1 MRNRTYWA
9 PDDRQRGVDH
19 SDHFERSAREDGS
32 DAGRVTPGAIHSG
45 GSANTDIGGKP
56 DKTVTPGAI
65 TDIATPG
72 VAAPPGSITDGGI
85 LDGDSAIPSGD
96 SAIGST
102 GRDAL

>member
-19 SDHFERSAREDGS
+19 VDHFERSAREDGT
-32 DAGRVTPGAIHSG
+32 DTGRVTPGAI
-45 GSANTDIGGKP
+45 TDIGGKP

-65 TDIATPG
+65 TDIAAPG
-72 VAAPPGSITDGGI
+72 TAAPPGSITAGG
-85 LDGDSAIPSGD
+85 LETDSG
-96 SAIGST
+96 IGST

>member
-9 PDDRQRGVDH
+9 PDDRQRGVH
-19 SDHFERSAREDGS
+19 HEDHFERSAREDGS
-32 DAGRVTPGAIHSG
+32 DVGRVTPGAILSG
-45 GSANTDIGGKP
+45 GFANTDIGGKP

-72 VAAPPGSITDGGI
+72 TAAPPGSITDGGI
-85 LDGDSAIPSGD
+85 LSDDSG
-96 SAIGST
+96 IGST